1 MVHLL
6 GQRQF
11 EMGVRILGVLES
23 FLKDVNLL
31 VGESHPAGCT
41 LSKALNL
48 VLTLRACHLW
58 DKLGPA
64 KHGWDGYESMLFI
77 IYYYSCILVTWESPF

>member
-48 VLTLRACHLW
+48 VLTLRAFHLW